1 MLDYLDAIAE
11 RERNARWEAIDME
24 SGERIIGGSDSVELA
39 RLLKDGRTYRILKIR
54 PILS

>member
-1 MLDYLDAIAE
+1 MLDYLYAIAE